1 MNRRCDSFAEL
12 RSGLV
17 DDALTPADRER
28 VVDHLLRCEPCRR
41 DVAELRGVRE
51 LLAGQRTA
59 ASTPTHLSDQLRS
72 IAGTASA
79 DPLWTRAFGTGTPTA
94 LPSYRRRAQRRA
106 ALGVIAIGMV
116 VSLVGLVG
124 WFAAPA
130 AELSAVPE
138 PAEQARGLNALAG
151 ELSIS
156 GVTATAL
163 ILVDARAS
171 ASADAVTLRRPG
183 RGKGAVVDRAEA
195 AGLLRQA
202 LLAAGSVSTVGRQ
215 GVLLRS
221 ASGLSA
227 AAVDVDSRPGL
238 GTRLSLVGRTGTPS
252 TSLVVPATV
261 SAATSTDVVGVL
273 VRGYDL
279 NGRQGARVAGRTA
292 TTVQASRDGRV
303 VKRWWIDDATK
314 IVLWQESYDS
324 DGRFRVS
331 TGFSSVRTGSDVPA
345 PVGAGLTVAT
355 AQPARLAP
363 ARLPTSVALDTAARR
378 QASGWACTDRLAG
391 LDLLQL
397 SFDTVSDPD
406 AMYAVYGDG
415 LRTLAVQQQRGRLP
429 DVPRD
434 ARWDESLRA
443 WRHDGTVRWATWQS
457 GDTVVTVTTEGPA
470 SLLAAASALPR
481 REPVATTTLG
491 RVRDGWSKILAD
503 SKG

>member
-1 MNRRCDSFAEL
+1 MSSRCDSFAEL

-28 VVDHLLRCEPCRR
+28 VVAHLIRCEPCRC

-59 ASTPTHLSDQLRS
+59 ASTPIHLSDQLRS

-79 DPLWTRAFGTGTPTA
+79 EPLWTRAFGTGTPTA
-94 LPSYRRRAQRRA
+94 LPSYRRRAQRRG

-124 WFAAPA
+124 WFASPA

-138 PAEQARGLNALAG
+138 PAEEARELGVALAG
-151 ELSIS
+151 ELAIS
-156 GVTATAL
+156 PVAATAL
-163 ILVDARAS
+163 ILVDARPS
-171 ASADAVTLRRPG
+171 ASTNAATVRRPG
-183 RGKGAVVDRAEA
+183 GGKGAVVDGLEA

-202 LLAAGSVSTVGRQ
+202 LLAAGSVSTEGRQ
-215 GVLLRS
+215 SVLLRS
-221 ASGLSA
+221 GTGLSA
-227 AAVDVDSRPGL
+227 AVVDVDTRPGL
-238 GTRLSLVGRTGTPS
+238 GAHFSLVGGAGTPS

-261 SAATSTDVVGVL
+261 SAAAPTDVVGL
-273 VRGYDL
+273 LARGYDL
-279 NGRQGARVAGRTA
+279 SGRQGATVAGRSA

-314 IVLWQESYDS
+314 IVLWQESYDA
-324 DGRFRVS
+324 GGGFRVS
-331 TGFSSVRTGSDVPA
+331 TGFSSVQTGSDAPG
-345 PVGAGLTVAT
+345 PVGAGLTVAA
-355 AQPARLAP
+355 AQPARPAP
-363 ARLPTSVALDTAARR
+363 VRLPAAVDTAARR
-378 QASGWACTDRLAG
+378 QAAGWACADHVAG

-415 LRTLAVQQQRGRLP
+415 PRTLAVQQRRGRLA

-434 ARWDESLRA
+434 ARWDQPLRA
-443 WRHDGTVRWATWQS
+443 WRHDGAVRWATWQS
-457 GDTVVTVTTEGPA
+457 GDTVVTVTTEGSA
-470 SLLAAASALPR
+470 ALLTAAASSLPR